1 LLHDIAVNRFRPRP
15 LAFLQALSGYRW
27 LRAIRS
33 SLQLALPVT
42 FVGAM
47 ALMVSAF
54 PFEVFRDPAT
64 TAFGNVLRDMVSPII
79 GASYGIMALC
89 LVVLVTHFLV
99 VEARERRVLEISPPL
114 AVTVALVDFFLAVH
128 LMGTIDGTFA
138 FGPRSVLLA
147 IVVAVFSAESFV
159 FFSGIGR
166 LTLGRKSYDFDPD
179 LHLAVRAIVPAIM
192 TIAAFLA
199 ACNVILLFSFNPTL
213 WLARE
218 LLALN
223 GVFESQ
229 LPGMILFQAL
239 GDALWFLGIHGP
251 NVLEGVSHVLFYD
264 PDRVRGAAEVAGSL
278 IPLYVNI
285 GGSGSTLG
293 LLIAILF
300 VARRGQAGRVAKYA
314 ALPSLF
320 NINELV
326 LFGLPI
332 VFNPAYL
339 IPFLVAPAVQLVL
352 SYFCVR
358 YGWVALDVVRVP
370 WMTPPVIGGALS
382 SGSWHGAALQMLNIG
397 LSAAIYA
404 PFVRF
409 AERTKQEERTRD
421 VRHNIGEIHTLQLQN
436 LRVLN
441 RHDVIGHT
449 ARRLLHE
456 FLRDVGSSRVFLAY
470 QPQHDQRGSIVGVEA
485 LLRWEHPQFGFIPP
499 TVICSLA
506 EEAKRIIPL
515 GRWVIEQACRELKH
529 WKKEGIEN
537 LRMSVNLSPLQL
549 RDETLPDYVQGCLQ
563 ANGLAPAELG
573 LELTESQH
581 VPDDPLSIATL
592 KNLEALGIYLE
603 MDDFGMGYSSMLYIR
618 RFNFDAIKLDGS
630 LTREVLLDNNCS
642 DIIASVVLLGRAVG
656 IRVVA
661 EYVETQ
667 EQQAMLEELGCE
679 VFQGYLYS
687 APLAGA
693 PCLEYLR
700 RHQCEGAAAQDER
713 SALPQPA

>member
-1 LLHDIAVNRFRPRP
+1 
-15 LAFLQALSGYRW
+15 
-27 LRAIRS
+27 
-33 SLQLALPVT
+33 
-42 FVGAM
+42 M

-54 PFEVFRDPAT
+54 PFEVFRNPQA
-64 TAFGNVLRDMVSPII
+64 TAFGNNLRGVVTPIV

-114 AVTVALVDFFLAVH
+114 AVTVALVDLFLAVH
-128 LMGTIDGTFA
+128 FLGGINGQYA
-138 FGPRSVLLA
+138 FGPRSVLVA
-147 IVVAVFSAESFV
+147 IVVAIFSAESFV
-159 FFSGIGR
+159 FFSGIKP
-166 LTLGRKSYDFDPD
+166 LTLGRRTYDFDPD
-179 LHLAVRAIVPAIM
+179 LHLAVRAIVPAIV
-192 TIAAFLA
+192 TIVVFLA
-199 ACNVILLFSFNPTL
+199 ACNLILLFSFNPIL
-213 WLARE
+213 WLAQE
-218 LLALN
+218 LIALN
-223 GVFESQ
+223 GVFDSQ
-229 LPGMILFQAL
+229 LPGMIMFQTL
-239 GDALWFLGIHGP
+239 GDALWFIGIHGP
-251 NVLEGVSHVLFYD
+251 NVLEGVSHALFYD
-264 PDRVRGAAEVAGSL
+264 PDRVRGMVEVSGSI

-293 LLIAILF
+293 LLVAILF
-300 VARRGQAGRVAKYA
+300 LARRGQAGRVAKYA

-352 SYFCVR
+352 SYLCVR
-358 YGWVALDVVRVP
+358 HGWVTLDVAHVP
-370 WMTPPVIGGALS
+370 WMTPPVLGGALS
-382 SGSWHGAALQMLNIG
+382 SGGWQGAALQVLNIG
-397 LSAAIYA
+397 LSAVIYA

-409 AERTKQEERTRD
+409 AERTKQEERVRD
-421 VRHNIGEIHTLQLQN
+421 VRHNIGEIHSLQLQN

-441 RHDVIGHT
+441 RHDHIGHT

-456 FLRDVGSSRVFLAY
+456 FIRDIGSARVFLAY
-470 QPQHDQRGSIVGVEA
+470 QPQHDRRGRIVGVEA

-499 TVICSLA
+499 AVICGLA

-515 GRWVIEQACRELKH
+515 GRWVIEQACRELMR
-529 WKKEGIEN
+529 WKKAGIEN

-549 RDETLPDYVQGCLQ
+549 RDETLPEHVQSCLR
-563 ANGLAPAELG
+563 ASGLLPAELG

-581 VPDDPLSIATL
+581 VPDDPVSINTL

-661 EYVETQ
+661 EYVETR
-667 EQQAMLEELGCE
+667 EQQALLEELGCE

-693 PCLEYLR
+693 QCLEYLLR
-700 RHQCEGAAAQDER
+700 NQCEDAAQDDR
-713 SALPQPA
+713 SILPLPA